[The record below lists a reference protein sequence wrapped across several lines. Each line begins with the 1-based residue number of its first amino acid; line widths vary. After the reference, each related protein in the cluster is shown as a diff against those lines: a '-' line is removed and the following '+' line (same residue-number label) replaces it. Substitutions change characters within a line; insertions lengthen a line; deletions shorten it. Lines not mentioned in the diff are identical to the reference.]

1 MHSIAVRRESVGER
15 AESEAH
21 KAMIF
26 AKRHGG
32 WPLDLSPA
40 AGVVLARRDDARELE
55 AKWGDLAEAI
65 VLAH

>member
-15 AESEAH
+15 AQSEAH
-21 KAMIF
+21 KAVLF
-26 AKRHGG
+26 AQRHGG

-40 AGVVLARRDDARELE
+40 AGVVLARRDDADELE
-55 AKWGDLAEAI
+55 RQWGDLAQAI